1 MKMTIILKKS
11 ISVLIALVLALPL
24 AACSEKEAA
33 PEESIA
39 DKPIMVKQQLP
50 DVKSLATMSNYVG
63 TVEADSTVNVIPK
76 VSAEVLSANYIVGD
90 HVNAGDLLFT
100 LDDSTARIALDQ
112 ANAGLKSAKAGLNAA
127 QANYEAG
134 KAGLVAQEAQ
144 KTATQVSAYETL
156 GKLDTT
162 GQQMQVAADSAY
174 VQARQAG
181 LNSDSAHE
189 TYDFYKD
196 QIRDKENQRN
206 ELLAAGSKA
215 GAALGSYQ
223 SALTQ
228 ANNALNSLNS
238 IKTQYENYNTP
249 GMTADEYLQSVG
261 FSSPDELY
269 QAIGEAQK
277 NAAAAQAGVATAS
290 EAYSTTK
297 AAVESLD
304 SALDQLYLQKD
315 TAGNTAES
323 AALTYGLA
331 VESSDLAS
339 RQKQDFDKYT
349 RNTITSGAIA
359 QAIGA
364 EQQLK
369 ATGAQVKAGGA
380 QVDAGSAGVEQ
391 ANAAVESA
399 KTALSYYSVSA
410 PVSGTITAI
419 NISEHNMCS
428 PSQIAYTIKSDA
440 AVKVVFYVAE
450 KSAQEMFPDDKV
462 ILEKDGMTYEGRI
475 ILVSNELDA
484 NKGLY
489 RVEAGLLDPSV
500 SLPYDS
506 TISLR
511 AASRQVKNALTVPV
525 DSVYY
530 DNDQAYLFVNDNGI
544 AKRKDVVVGL
554 SEGDSI
560 EVKEG
565 LLADEVVI
573 TSWTAG
579 LKEGTKVMTDNSIS
593 KENIIVV
600 ND

>member
-1 MKMTIILKKS
+1 MKKT
-11 ISVLIALVLALPL
+11 ISVLIFMSLMLVLS
-24 AACSEKEAA
+24 ACSDKEAVS
-33 PEESIA
+33 EESIA

-50 DVKSLATMSNYVG
+50 DVKSLATLSNYVG
-63 TVEADSTVNVIPK
+63 TVEADSTVNIIPK

-112 ANAGLKSAKAGLNAA
+112 ANAGLKSAQAGLNAA

-134 KAGLVAQEAQ
+134 KASLVAQEAS

-162 GQQMQVAADSAY
+162 GQQMQLAADSAY

-189 TYDFYKD
+189 TYDFYNE
-196 QIRDKENQRN
+196 QIEASEKKKHNLQNADRQ
-206 ELLAAGSKA
+206 AA
-215 GAALGSYQ
+215 AALSSTQ
-223 SALTQ
+223 QALSQ
-228 ANNALNSLNS
+228 ATGTLTYLNS

-249 GMTADEYLQSVG
+249 GMTPEEWLQSMG
-261 FSSPDELY
+261 FSDAAELY
-269 QAIGEAQK
+269 KAIAGAQVTV
-277 NAAAAQAGVATAS
+277 AAAEDGVETAA
-290 EAYSTTK
+290 EAYSTTQT
-297 AAVESLD
+297 ALGSLD
-304 SALDQLYLQKD
+304 SALDQLYLQRD

-323 AALTYGLA
+323 ASLSYGLA
-331 VESSDLAS
+331 VESSELAKK
-339 RQKQDFDKYT
+339 QKQDFDNYT
-349 RNTITSGAIA
+349 RYTITSGAIA

-369 ATGAQVKAGGA
+369 ASGAQVKAGGA
-380 QVDAGSAGVEQ
+380 QVAAGSAGVDQ
-391 ANAAVESA
+391 ANAAVASA
-399 KTALSYYSVSA
+399 TNALSYYSVSA

-428 PSQIAYTIKSDA
+428 PSQVAYTIKSDA
-440 AVKVVFYVAE
+440 AVKIVFYVAE
-450 KSAQEMFPDDKV
+450 KSAQEMYPEDKV
-462 ILEKDGMTYEGRI
+462 SLEKDGITYDGQI

-484 NKGLY
+484 GKGLY
-489 RVEAGLLDPSV
+489 KVEAQLLDPSV

-511 AASRQVKNALTVPV
+511 AASRQVKDALTVPT

-530 DNDQAYLFVNDNGI
+530 DNDQAYLFVNENGI
-544 AKRKDVVVGL
+544 AKRKDVSVGL
-554 SEGDSI
+554 SEGGYI
-560 EVKEG
+560 EIKEG
-565 LLADEVVI
+565 INANDLVI

-579 LKEGTKVMTDNSIS
+579 LKDGTKIMTENKIS
-593 KENIIVV
+593 KENIVV
-600 ND
+600 VVE